1 HLCATYNERTIHV
14 ENADELDLS
23 LFEGVEEV
31 GVASGLST
39 PPNLVE
45 DVVARLYRASGGTPL
60 HGAQA
65 AHPPSAGTR
74 GGPLSD
80 LPERRVPC
88 CSGARTRCWPW
99 GLPAR
104 CRPHCGRAICWL
116 PPKSSTRRA
125 GAGRRTPNGWPL
137 SGMARG

>member
-1 HLCATYNERTIHV
+1 MVRESGALRV
-14 ENADELDLS
+14 EKIVA

-60 HGAQA
+60 LGAKA

-80 LPERRVPC
+80 LQERQLAHPQA
-88 CSGARTRCWPW
+88 GTRE
-99 GLPAR
+99 
-104 CRPHCGRAICWL
+104 
-116 PPKSSTRRA
+116 
-125 GAGRRTPNGWPL
+125 
-137 SGMARG
+137 